1 MHVLSCASTLRYSF
15 AEILLIKRTCFLFYV
30 MTNENLNVYWSGQAE
45 KGLAFVECNGVVS
58 EKNIFNFSS
67 HYFLNLAKSFDNIRY
82 ESLV

>member
-1 MHVLSCASTLRYSF
+1 
-15 AEILLIKRTCFLFYV
+15 